1 MKGLTKEGYSFE
13 KLESSLPENFPKSDD
28 IEHIYTAK
36 WKNSIQINIIEGDE
50 RLTIRTPIEVA
61 FKTGMT
67 WADIKEKIKENVSL
81 KTEWQDGDYES
92 LRLEIRI
99 TSIDLSQ
106 CTKLARIYFEKCK
119 KLKSPDIEN
128 CKALKSIAMNNFDRC
143 TEAEVKLSTSIIW
156 IEEYAFGGGDFSWCK
171 KVLVSNDA
179 IKQLVIDSNYHDES
193 RIEMY

>member
-1 MKGLTKEGYSFE
+1 MLFGCPFQYIIPDCSELTYVNLSAT
-13 KLESSLPENFPKSDD
+13 L
-28 IEHIYTAK
+28 
-36 WKNSIQINIIEGDE
+36 
-50 RLTIRTPIEVA
+50 
-61 FKTGMT
+61 
-67 WADIKEKIKENVSL
+67 
-81 KTEWQDGDYES
+81 
-92 LRLEIRI
+92 I
-99 TSIDLSQ
+99 TSINLSQ

-119 KLKSPDIEN
+119 KLKSTDIEN

-156 IEEYAFGGGDFSWCK
+156 IEEYAFGGGVFSWCK